1 MPRFT
6 IETTYHLPVYRHR
19 TYEADTLEQACRL
32 AVEDDDWSDEK
43 RDYESAGETFVS
55 GVWPGF
61 DAAYRGVPVP
71 IPSHFRETNERQAA
85 HFETLLGILK
95 ILAHARASQ
104 TPDLPFWLAR
114 AEAAVAKAEAILAG
128 APDPG

>member
-1 MPRFT
+1 MPSFT

-19 TYEADTLEQACRL
+19 TYAADTVEQACQL

-43 RDYESAGETFVS
+43 RDYESASEAFVC
-55 GVWPGF
+55 GVWHGL
-61 DAAYRGVPVP
+61 DAAYHGAPMP
-71 IPSHFRETNERQAA
+71 IPSHFRETNERKAA

-95 ILAHARASQ
+95 ILAHARESHM
-104 TPDLPFWLAR
+104 PDFPFWLAR
-114 AEAAVAKAEAILAG
+114 AEAAIAKAEAILAG